1 MRLLSID
8 PGTRRLGWA
17 IWEASETPKPLLV
30 SVGAVDGLRG
40 SGHRRRHA
48 SPVHRLAE
56 IVTALDVTF
65 DQERFDF
72 IAYEKPPFIAGRP
85 NASLLIL
92 AQSLDY
98 WIRKDKMAL
107 AIHVFPTSVKAY
119 VRRFGAS
126 CEDLTTVSGKL
137 WNPSKAEIQTY
148 VRQSWVPEGDL
159 GEDEADAV
167 VIGLVAMSKIST
179 QEDTCQKK

>member
-1 MRLLSID
+1 MMRLLSID

-17 IWEASETPKPLLV
+17 TWEASEPTTPLLV
-30 SVGAVDGLRG
+30 SVGAVDGLAG
-40 SGHRRRHA
+40 PGHRRRHA

-65 DQERFDF
+65 DHQRFDF

-85 NASLLIL
+85 NASLMIL

-98 WIRKDKMAL
+98 WIRKDKKAE
-107 AIHVFPTSVKAY
+107 AIHVYPTSVKAY

-126 CEDLTTVSGKL
+126 CEDVTKTGRL

-167 VIGLVAMSKIST
+167 VIGLVAMSKMM
-179 QEDTCQKK
+179 EAR